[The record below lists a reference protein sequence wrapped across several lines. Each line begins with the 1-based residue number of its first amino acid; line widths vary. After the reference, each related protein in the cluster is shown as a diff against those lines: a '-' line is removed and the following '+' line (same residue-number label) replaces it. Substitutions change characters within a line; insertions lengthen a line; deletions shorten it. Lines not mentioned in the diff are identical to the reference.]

1 MKTQSAKNKGR
12 LLQQWVRDQLIT
24 LFGLSDEDIRSTS
37 MGAGGEDILFSPVA
51 ARRLGISVECKSRD
65 RIAVYGY
72 YEQAQENCPPS
83 REAVVVIKQ
92 NRAKPL
98 VVVDAEYYFNL
109 LERST
114 REQV

>member
-1 MKTQSAKNKGR
+1 M
-12 LLQQWVRDQLIT
+12 RDKLIT

-51 ARRLGISVECKSRD
+51 ARRMGISIECKSRD

-72 YEQAQENCPPS
+72 YQQAQENCPTN

-98 VVVDAEYYFNL
+98 VVVDAEYFFEI

-114 REQV
+114 RE

>member
-1 MKTQSAKNKGR
+1 MKPQSAKNKGR

-65 RIAVYGY
+65 RIAVYGFY
-72 YEQAQENCPPS
+72 QQAQENCPPS

-98 VVVDAEYYFNL
+98 VVVDAEYYFHI

>member
-1 MKTQSAKNKGR
+1 MKTQSAKAKGR

-65 RIAVYGY
+65 RIAVYGFY
-72 YEQAQENCPPS
+72 QQAQENCPPS

-98 VVVDAEYYFNL
+98 VVVDAEYYFHI

>member
-1 MKTQSAKNKGR
+1 MKPQSAKAKGR

-65 RIAVYGY
+65 RIAVYGFY
-72 YEQAQENCPPS
+72 QQAQENCPTS

>member
-1 MKTQSAKNKGR
+1 MKTQSAKAKGR

-65 RIAVYGY
+65 RIAVYGFY
-72 YEQAQENCPPS
+72 QQAQENCPTS

-98 VVVDAEYYFNL
+98 VVVDAEYYFHI

>member
-1 MKTQSAKNKGR
+1 MKPQSAKNKGR

-65 RIAVYGY
+65 RIAVYGFY
-72 YEQAQENCPPS
+72 QQAQENCPPS

-98 VVVDAEYYFNL
+98 VVVDAEYYFDL

>member
-1 MKTQSAKNKGR
+1 LKPQSAKAKGR
-12 LLQQWVRDQLIT
+12 LLQQWVRDKLIT

-51 ARRLGISVECKSRD
+51 ARRMGISVECKSRD

-98 VVVDAEYYFNL
+98 VVVDAEYYFDL

>member
-1 MKTQSAKNKGR
+1 
-12 LLQQWVRDQLIT
+12 
-24 LFGLSDEDIRSTS
+24 

-51 ARRLGISVECKSRD
+51 ARRLGISVECKSREKV
-65 RIAVYGY
+65 AVYGY
-72 YEQAQENCPPS
+72 YDQAQENCPPE

>member
-1 MKTQSAKNKGR
+1 LKTQSAKAKGR

-72 YEQAQENCPPS
+72 YQQAQENCPTS

-98 VVVDAEYYFNL
+98 VVVDAEYYFYL

>member
-1 MKTQSAKNKGR
+1 MKTQSAKAKGR

-65 RIAVYGY
+65 RIAVYGF

-98 VVVDAEYYFNL
+98 VVVDAEYYFDL

-114 REQV
+114 REQI

>member
-1 MKTQSAKNKGR
+1 
-12 LLQQWVRDQLIT
+12 VRDKLIT

-51 ARRLGISVECKSRD
+51 ARRMGISVECKSRD

-72 YEQAQENCPPS
+72 YEQAKENCPTN

-114 REQV
+114 RE

>member
-1 MKTQSAKNKGR
+1 
-12 LLQQWVRDQLIT
+12 
-24 LFGLSDEDIRSTS
+24 

-51 ARRLGISVECKSRD
+51 ARRMGISVECKSRD

-72 YEQAQENCPPS
+72 YQQAQENCPTN

-98 VVVDAEYYFNL
+98 VVADAEYFFEI